1 MERTWARPWSCDS
14 YVVQADSSRDGRLI
28 FGKNSDRPA
37 GEAQPLRMVP
47 ARDAGPALQLAYV
60 EIEDAPSYA
69 HLGAA
74 PFWCWG
80 YEFGVNERDVA
91 IGNEAQFTRPWAE
104 GVAAAKAGEAP
115 EAGIIGMEL
124 VRLGLERGGTAT
136 EALEVMTELLE
147 RHGQWASGAFGK
159 GPADGAYDNSY
170 LIADPDTAWILETS
184 GRDWV
189 AREVPAGVYSI
200 SNEPSIRT
208 EYDRASESLITNAQ
222 DRGWLAEGE
231 PFDYAAAFTD
241 PMTPLQVS
249 HMRQRRSTQML
260 RAGAA
265 QGGVGLDDAKAVLR
279 DHYENT
285 FLEGPYFNAA
295 SPDFLTLCMHE
306 HPAGFTW
313 GNTAG
318 STIVQMR
325 SDPDD
330 LTVIWWT
337 PATPCT
343 GAYIPLFLTGA
354 QLPASLLAPVA
365 DDQVPPQ
372 RPEEVSQARFDPSS
386 YWWRFQNLLDVAK
399 GDATGSRF
407 TERQAE
413 LRIAFDEC
421 EKDWGEAVDR
431 LRDDW
436 RRTAHDPQG
445 RSEVTQ
451 ALHDLTSRAIDDVT
465 AVMDAFFLKYAP
477 EALAKAM
484 DDRWGSF

>member
-1 MERTWARPWSCDS
+1 MERTSARPWSCDS
-14 YVVQADSSRDGRLI
+14 YVVQADASRDGRLI

-60 EIEDAPSYA
+60 AIDDAPSYA

-104 GVAAAKAGEAP
+104 GVAAAKAGHAP

-147 RHGQWASGAFGK
+147 RYGQWASGAFGK

-170 LIADPDTAWILETS
+170 LIADPSTAWILETS

-189 AREVPAGVYSI
+189 AREVTAGVYSI

-208 EYDRASESLITNAQ
+208 EYDRASASLVTNARE
-222 DRGWLAEGE
+222 RGWLVEGE
-231 PFDYAAAFTD
+231 PFDYAAAYTD
-241 PMTPLQVS
+241 PMTALQVS
-249 HMRQRRSTQML
+249 HMRQRRSTEML
-260 RAGAA
+260 RTAA
-265 QGGVGLDDAKAVLR
+265 AHGGVGLLDATSVLR
-279 DHYENT
+279 DHFENT
-285 FLEGPYFNAA
+285 FLAGPYFNAA
-295 SPDFLTLCMHE
+295 RPDFLTLCMHE

-318 STIVQMR
+318 STVIQMR

-330 LTVIWWT
+330 LMVIWWT
-337 PATPCT
+337 PLTPCV
-343 GAYIPLFLTGA
+343 GAYIPLFLTGGE
-354 QLPASLLAPVA
+354 LPASLLAPLA
-365 DDQVPPQ
+365 SEQAPR
-372 RPEEVSQARFDPSS
+372 RPEEISQAEFDPNS

-399 GDATGSRF
+399 GDDTGVRF
-407 TERQAE
+407 TEHQAE
-413 LRIAFDEC
+413 LRLAFDRLEAG
-421 EKDWGEAVDR
+421 WIEAVDE
-431 LRDDW
+431 LRDAW
-436 RRTAHDPQG
+436 RRTAHDSRRRFTLAQ
-445 RSEVTQ
+445 ELQ
-451 ALHDLTSRAIDDVT
+451 DLTSRAVDEVAAVIDT
-465 AVMDAFFLKYAP
+465 FFLKHAP
-477 EALAKAM
+477 EARERAV
-484 DDRWGSF
+484 DRRWGGAT